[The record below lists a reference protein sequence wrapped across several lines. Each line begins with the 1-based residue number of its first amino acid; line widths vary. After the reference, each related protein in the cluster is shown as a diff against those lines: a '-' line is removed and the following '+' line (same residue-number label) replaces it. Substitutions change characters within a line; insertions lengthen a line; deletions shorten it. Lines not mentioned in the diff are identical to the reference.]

1 MAEASSRDS
10 RRRRR
15 ILEQGSDRLAFITGR
30 IQSLPDPTTGTYPC
44 FQFHLSITFL
54 ISLLLFAVD
63 DHSDSSSQIHQ
74 ASPSPKHHE
83 GITEISTAPT
93 SQPDPPQ
100 NSLAP
105 PPPPQLVE
113 KPKLFITPSDIT
125 SAINAS
131 KVTRLC
137 CSLLVAIVTVAS
149 HLDFSFPGTSLV
161 KSVLGFR
168 PLYLVLVTNLT
179 VVVATLVSGIG
190 RRFYSPGDG
199 GKWGA
204 LATTLELGVLLQ
216 NVADAVF
223 MDCAVYAIVLVCS
236 LSLLRT

>member
-30 IQSLPDPTTGTYPC
+30 IQSLPDPPPTT
-44 FQFHLSITFL
+44 
-54 ISLLLFAVD
+54 VD

-74 ASPSPKHHE
+74 ASDRTIQTPPSPKHHE

-93 SQPDPPQ
+93 SPPDPPQ
-100 NSLAP
+100 NSLAQ
-105 PPPPQLVE
+105 PPPQLVE

-137 CSLLVAIVTVAS
+137 CSLLVAILTVAS
-149 HLDFSFPGTSLV
+149 HLDFSFPGPSLV

-190 RRFYSPGDG
+190 RRFYSPGDR

-223 MDCAVYAIVLVCS
+223 MDCAVYAIVLVCG